1 MRRLLTMLLLMVAGA
16 APARAQQKPAADT
29 SRMGPAAAPAERI
42 GGAQAPVV
50 IEEYADFQCPSCRMH
65 DTQYSETVEAW
76 VRAQKGK
83 VRLDFYD
90 VALRQHPTAPAAAH
104 AARCAGEQHRY
115 AAARHALF
123 ASQPDWAGAFNAQE
137 RVTAIAR
144 GTVPDTAA
152 FDRCMEADPTALYAT
167 LGANLQRGRELG
179 IPGTPTFVIRI
190 GGRRAQVVDPVPA
203 DSLAK
208 AVKALEAGH

>member
-1 MRRLLTMLLLMVAGA
+1 MRRLLTMLLLTTAGA
-16 APARAQQKPAADT
+16 APTLAQQKPAPDT
-29 SRMGPAAAPAERI
+29 AAAAAPAERI
-42 GGAQAPVV
+42 GGAHAPVV
-50 IEEYADFQCPSCRMH
+50 IEEYADLQCPSCREH
-65 DTQYSETVEAW
+65 DMQYSAGVEAW

-123 ASQPDWAGAFNAQE
+123 AAQQDWAGAFNAQE

-152 FDRCMEADPTALYAT
+152 FDRCMEEDPRALYAT
-167 LGANLQRGRELG
+167 LAANLQRGRDLG

-190 GGRRAQVVDPVPA
+190 GERRAQVVDPVSA

-208 AVKALEAGH
+208 AVKALEAQH